1 MNQSIFY
8 FYEFVEKMSF
18 VFAFGFAIIYISVSL
33 ALFEDRMTNK
43 ESAFCITVAIL
54 FVICLFCGFFM
65 NCLQAE

>member
-1 MNQSIFY
+1 MDQPILY
-8 FYEFVEKMSF
+8 FYEFVEKISF

-54 FVICLFCGFFM
+54 FVACLSCGIFM
-65 NCLQAE
+65 NCLQAR